1 MHTPHR
7 DDIERPH
14 HERKAQDVSGTP
26 DPLKDWIV
34 AAWRDMFGDS
44 AAARG
49 GRGGDTGPES
59 AVPRFVPAAPFTAIP
74 AAAAFTSASLMSSAA
89 GNTVVVDAL
98 THLHDYRWPLAMATV
113 PLLGVDLCRHRSRRW
128 AQMLESMTRQ
138 STGHLPAKVRV
149 APPVRGR
156 TMRRATI
163 VLPRGAV
170 IRPKQLEEFSRAVES
185 AFGGDDARAMTV
197 RHDAHRDRLVVTSTT
212 IAPDTRSDRHKV
224 LQEALD
230 AASIFAHPKVGVET
244 VDDDGVETGYRI
256 DFDTSMNAGAPG
268 FQMKVEEALASV
280 AGPHESGRHWTCD
293 WYPNKG
299 YLVMRLVA
307 AMPDRVDHPLDL
319 VDENLRHLPYA
330 TGEADRI
337 MYWDVSTSS
346 NKPHCLIVGPTG
358 GGKTSVIRTLLTEAA
373 RRGIPFVGVDPKM
386 IELDGLEGYPGCG
399 AIIYD
404 AVRAAMFVRAL
415 HTEMM
420 ARNAYIHQMKIE
432 GSQLP
437 LMIAVLDEFFILSGK
452 WQRLAKTG
460 DEETRDQLKEL
471 DPLGAWADLA
481 VLARSAG
488 IRLLLGVQRP
498 DASLFGGASGN
509 ARDNFG
515 TRISLGNLSQDGALM
530 MWGDSTVGREV
541 DTSVK
546 GRGIALGDD
555 GNPVDAQMW
564 WTPNVDRH
572 PNKWS
577 QLSERE
583 QAIVDGLMP
592 TEAPQFTCYSPELAE
607 FIESERALAKRA
619 RSHGSVPEPIVIGS
633 AAVDETAV
641 VSMTKPAVA
650 AAVAA
655 PDPEP
660 DDDFAD
666 VIPAAL
672 VEAGQTVLIDDE
684 DGQLVPVTVAA
695 VDVRRD
701 KKGAV
706 VETVLTVGAG
716 RVKTRITFDAAG
728 VVVLPEPDLE
738 GGTA

>member
-1 MHTPHR
+1 M
-7 DDIERPH
+7 
-14 HERKAQDVSGTP
+14 SGTP
-26 DPLKDWIV
+26 DPLKDWLV
-34 AAWRDMFGDS
+34 AAWRDTVGDTADTRNGRTGDS
-44 AAARG
+44 
-49 GRGGDTGPES
+49 GRLS
-59 AVPRFVPAAPFTAIP
+59 CVPRFAPFSPFTAVP
-74 AAAAFTSASLMSSAA
+74 AAAAFYSPHLIASIADSAA
-89 GNTVVVDAL
+89 ALDAL
-98 THLHDYRWPLAMATV
+98 TQLHDYRWPLIVATA
-113 PLLGVDLCRHRSRRW
+113 PLIGLDLARHRARRW
-128 AQMLESMTRQ
+128 SQMLESMVQQ
-138 STGHLPAKVRV
+138 STGHTPLKISVPLPLSA
-149 APPVRGR
+149 R

-163 VLPRGAV
+163 KLPRGAV
-170 IRPKQLEEFSRAVES
+170 IRPKQFEHFARAVEA
-185 AFGGDDARAMTV
+185 AFSSESWAMAV
-197 RHDAHRDRLVVTSTT
+197 RHDAHRDRLMLTRTF
-212 IAPDTRSDRHKV
+212 IAPDIRSQRQKV
-224 LQEALD
+224 LQDALD
-230 AASIFAHPKVGVET
+230 AASIFKSPKVNVESI
-244 VDDDGVETGYRI
+244 DESGIETGYRI
-256 DFDTSMNAGAPG
+256 AFDKSMNAGAPA
-268 FQMKVEEALASV
+268 FQAKVAEALASL

-293 WYPNKG
+293 WYPDKG
-299 YLVMRLVA
+299 YLVMRLVT
-307 AMPDRVDHPLDL
+307 AMLDRVDHPLEL

-330 TGEADRI
+330 TGAADRI
-337 MYWDVSTSS
+337 MFWDVSTSS

-404 AVRAAMFVRAL
+404 ALRAAMFVRAL

-460 DEETRDQLKEL
+460 DDDTKTQLKEL

-555 GNPVDAQMW
+555 GSPVDAQMW
-564 WTPNVDRH
+564 WTPNVDTH
-572 PNKWS
+572 PNKWN
-577 QLSERE
+577 QLSESE
-583 QAIVDGLMP
+583 KAIIHGLIP
-592 TEAPQFTCYSPELAE
+592 AEAPQFTCYSPELAD

-619 RSHGSVPEPIVIGS
+619 RNHGSVPEPIILGGTN
-633 AAVDETAV
+633 ADE
-641 VSMTKPAVA
+641 A
-650 AAVAA
+650 AAVPLTNTGAAAA
-655 PDPEP
+655 PEPAPE

-666 VIPAAL
+666 VIPASS
-672 VEAGQTVLIDDE
+672 VTAGQTVLIDDE
-684 DGQLVPVTVAA
+684 AGELVPVTVDA
-695 VDVRRD
+695 VNVHRGTR
-701 KKGAV
+701 GEV
-706 VETVLTVGAG
+706 IETVLTVGTG
-716 RVKTRITFDAAG
+716 RVKTRIAFDATG
-728 VVVLPEPDLE
+728 VVVLPEPDLVGE
-738 GGTA
+738 NA

>member
-1 MHTPHR
+1 M
-7 DDIERPH
+7 
-14 HERKAQDVSGTP
+14 SGTP
-26 DPLKDWIV
+26 DPLKDWAV
-34 AAWRDMFGDS
+34 AAWRDTFGDNGTT
-44 AAARG
+44 RG
-49 GRGGDTGPES
+49 GQVGDDGRPTG
-59 AVPRFVPAAPFTAIP
+59 VRRFVPASPLTAVP
-74 AAAAFTSASLMSSAA
+74 AAAAFSSPNLIASAA
-89 GNTVVVDAL
+89 GNAAVVDAL
-98 THLHDYRWPLAMATV
+98 TQLHDYRWPLAAVTV
-113 PLLGVDLCRHRSRRW
+113 PLIAADISRHRSRRW
-128 AQMLESMTRQ
+128 SQMLESMVRQ
-138 STGHLPAKVRV
+138 STGHIPTKVTVPLPTSW
-149 APPVRGR
+149 R
-156 TMRRATI
+156 TIRRATI
-163 VLPRGAV
+163 TMPRGAV
-170 IRPKQLEEFSRAVES
+170 IRPKQFEELSRAVES
-185 AFGGDDARAMTV
+185 AFGGSESWAMTV
-197 RHDAHRDRLVVTSTT
+197 RHEASRDRLVLTRTP
-212 IAPDTRSDRHKV
+212 IAPDTRSERQKA
-224 LQEALD
+224 LQDALD
-230 AASIFAHPKVGVET
+230 GASIFTNPKVCVET
-244 VDDDGVETGYRI
+244 IDENGIETGYRI
-256 DFDTSMNAGAPG
+256 EFEKSMNTGSPG
-268 FQMKVEEALASV
+268 FQMKVEEALASL
-280 AGPHESGRHWTCD
+280 AGEHESGRNWTSD
-293 WYPNKG
+293 WYPDKG
-299 YLVMRLVA
+299 YLVMRLVT
-307 AMPDRVDHPLDL
+307 AMPTRVDHPLDL

-330 TGEADRI
+330 TGSADRI
-337 MYWDVSTSS
+337 MFWDVSTSS

-404 AVRAAMFVRAL
+404 ALRAAMFVRAL

-460 DEETRDQLKEL
+460 DDETKALLKEL

-564 WTPNVDRH
+564 WTPNVDKH
-572 PNKWS
+572 PNKWN
-577 QLSERE
+577 QLSDGEK
-583 QAIVDGLMP
+583 AIIDGLMP

-619 RSHGSVPEPIVIGS
+619 RSHGSVPEPIVIGAGRPDD
-633 AAVDETAV
+633 AA
-641 VSMTKPAVA
+641 VSMTKTATDPA
-650 AAVAA
+650 
-655 PDPEP
+655 PEP
-660 DDDFAD
+660 EDDDFAD
-666 VIPAAL
+666 VIPASS
-672 VEAGQTVLIDDE
+672 VQAGQTVLLDDE
-684 DGQLVPVTVAA
+684 DGELVPVTVDE
-695 VDVRRD
+695 VDVRRSP
-701 KKGAV
+701 KGEV
-706 VETVLTVGAG
+706 TSTVLTVGTG
-716 RVKTRITFDAAG
+716 RVKTRITFDATG
-728 VVVLPEPDLE
+728 VVVLPEPDLV
-738 GGTA
+738 GAPA

>member
-1 MHTPHR
+1 M
-7 DDIERPH
+7 
-14 HERKAQDVSGTP
+14 SGTP
-26 DPLKDWIV
+26 DPLKDWLV
-34 AAWRDMFGDS
+34 ATWRDTFGDQGPARGTQGAARGIQVGADGRPTRGSRFFPFSPIVCGAAAVGFYAPRIAS
-44 AAARG
+44 AAA
-49 GRGGDTGPES
+49 
-59 AVPRFVPAAPFTAIP
+59 
-74 AAAAFTSASLMSSAA
+74 
-89 GNTVVVDAL
+89 GNETVVDAL
-98 THLHDYRWPLAMATV
+98 TQLHDYRWPLAVAAV
-113 PLLGVDLCRHRSRRW
+113 PLVAADVSRRRTRTW
-128 AQMLESMTRQ
+128 SQMLESMVRQ
-138 STGHLPAKVRV
+138 STGHLPTKVTV
-149 APPVRGR
+149 TFPSGWR
-156 TMRRATI
+156 TIRRATI
-163 VLPRGAV
+163 KMPRGAV
-170 IRPKQLEEFSRAVES
+170 IRPKQFEELSRAIES
-185 AFGGDDARAMTV
+185 AFGGSAVEEIQV
-197 RHDAHRDRLVVTSTT
+197 RHDARRDRITVARER
-212 IAPDTRSDRHKV
+212 IAPDTRSRRHKT
-224 LQEALD
+224 LQSALD
-230 AASIFAHPKVGVET
+230 GASIFKDPKVT
-244 VDDDGVETGYRI
+244 VDTVDEEGIETGYRVG
-256 DFDTSMNAGAPG
+256 FEKSMNAGSPG
-268 FQMKVEEALASV
+268 FQMKVEEALASL
-280 AGPHESGRHWTCD
+280 AGPHESGRNWTTD
-293 WYPNKG
+293 WYPGRG

-307 AMPDRVDHPLDL
+307 PMPERVDHPLDL

-330 TGEADRI
+330 TGAADRT

-404 AVRAAMFVRAL
+404 ALRAAMFVCAL

-460 DEETRDQLKEL
+460 DDETRALLKEL

-572 PNKWS
+572 PNKWN
-577 QLSERE
+577 QLSQSEK
-583 QAIVDGLMP
+583 AIIDGLVP
-592 TEAPQFTCYSPELAE
+592 AEAPQFVCYSPELAE

-619 RSHGSVPEPIVIGS
+619 RRHGSAPEPIVIGGNRTADE
-633 AAVDETAV
+633 AA
-641 VSMTKPAVA
+641 VSMTKPVPE
-650 AAVAA
+650 

-660 DDDFAD
+660 AVDDDFAD
-666 VIPAAL
+666 VVPASS
-672 VEAGQTVLIDDE
+672 VVAGQTVLIDNE
-684 DGQLVPVTVAA
+684 DGELVPVTVDE
-695 VDVRRD
+695 VGVLRD
-701 KKGAV
+701 KKGEV
-706 VETVLTVGAG
+706 TSTVLTVGTG
-716 RVKTRITFDAAG
+716 RVKTRITFDATG
-728 VVVLPEPDLE
+728 VVVLPEPDLV
-738 GGTA
+738 GASA

>member
-1 MHTPHR
+1 M
-7 DDIERPH
+7 
-14 HERKAQDVSGTP
+14 SGTP
-26 DPLKDWIV
+26 DPLKDWAV
-34 AAWRDMFGDS
+34 AAWRDTFGDNGTT
-44 AAARG
+44 RG
-49 GRGGDTGPES
+49 GQVGDDGRPTG
-59 AVPRFVPAAPFTAIP
+59 VRRFVPASPLTAVP
-74 AAAAFTSASLMSSAA
+74 AAAAFSSPNLIASAA
-89 GNTVVVDAL
+89 GSAAVVEAL
-98 THLHDYRWPLAMATV
+98 TQLHDYRWPLAAATV
-113 PLLGVDLCRHRSRRW
+113 PLIAADISRHRARRW
-128 AQMLESMTRQ
+128 SQMLESMVRQ
-138 STGHLPAKVRV
+138 STGHIPTKVTVPLPTSW
-149 APPVRGR
+149 R
-156 TMRRATI
+156 TIRRATI
-163 VLPRGAV
+163 KMPRGAV
-170 IRPKQLEEFSRAVES
+170 IRPRQFEELSRAVES
-185 AFGGDDARAMTV
+185 AFGGSESWAMTV
-197 RHDAHRDRLVVTSTT
+197 RHEASRDRLVLTRTP
-212 IAPDTRSDRHKV
+212 IAPDTRSERQKA
-224 LQEALD
+224 LQDALD
-230 AASIFAHPKVGVET
+230 GASIFTNPKVCVET
-244 VDDDGVETGYRI
+244 IDENGIETGYRI
-256 DFDTSMNAGAPG
+256 EFEKSMNTGSPG
-268 FQMKVEEALASV
+268 FQMKVEEALASL
-280 AGPHESGRHWTCD
+280 AGEHESGRNWTSD
-293 WYPNKG
+293 WYPDKG
-299 YLVMRLVA
+299 YLVMRLVT
-307 AMPDRVDHPLDL
+307 AMPTRVDHPLDL

-330 TGEADRI
+330 TGSADRI
-337 MYWDVSTSS
+337 MFWDVSTSS

-404 AVRAAMFVRAL
+404 ALRAAMFVRAL

-460 DEETRDQLKEL
+460 DDETKALLKEL

-564 WTPNVDRH
+564 WTPNVDKH
-572 PNKWS
+572 PNKWN
-577 QLSERE
+577 QLSDGEK
-583 QAIVDGLMP
+583 AIIDGLMP

-619 RSHGSVPEPIVIGS
+619 RSHGSVPEPIVIGAGRPDD
-633 AAVDETAV
+633 AA
-641 VSMTKPAVA
+641 VSMTKTATDPA
-650 AAVAA
+650 
-655 PDPEP
+655 PEP
-660 DDDFAD
+660 EDDDFAD
-666 VIPAAL
+666 VIPASS
-672 VEAGQTVLIDDE
+672 VQAGQTVLVDDE
-684 DGQLVPVTVAA
+684 DGELVPVTVDE
-695 VDVRRD
+695 VDVRRSP
-701 KKGAV
+701 KGEV
-706 VETVLTVGAG
+706 TSTVLTVGTG
-716 RVKTRITFDAAG
+716 RVKTRITFDATG
-728 VVVLPEPDLE
+728 VVVLPEPDLV
-738 GGTA
+738 GAPA

>member
-1 MHTPHR
+1 M
-7 DDIERPH
+7 
-14 HERKAQDVSGTP
+14 SGTP
-26 DPLKDWIV
+26 DPLKDWLV
-34 AAWRDMFGDS
+34 AAWRDTVGDT
-44 AAARG
+44 ADTRNGRTGDG
-49 GRGGDTGPES
+49 GRLS
-59 AVPRFVPAAPFTAIP
+59 CVPRFVPFSPFTAVPAVAAFYSPHLIASVADN
-74 AAAAFTSASLMSSAA
+74 AAAL
-89 GNTVVVDAL
+89 DAL
-98 THLHDYRWPLAMATV
+98 IQLHDYRWPLVVATA
-113 PLLGVDLCRHRSRRW
+113 PLIGLDLFRYRARRW
-128 AQMLESMTRQ
+128 SQMLESMVQQ
-138 STGHLPAKVRV
+138 STGHTPLKISVPLPLSA
-149 APPVRGR
+149 R

-163 VLPRGAV
+163 KLPRGAV
-170 IRPKQLEEFSRAVES
+170 IRPKQFEQLSRAVEA
-185 AFGGDDARAMTV
+185 AFSSESWAMAV
-197 RHDAHRDRLVVTSTT
+197 RHDAHRDRLTLTRT
-212 IAPDTRSDRHKV
+212 FIAPDTRSPRQKV
-224 LQEALD
+224 LQDALD
-230 AASIFAHPKVGVET
+230 AASIFKSPKVSVET
-244 VDDDGVETGYRI
+244 IDEDGIETGYRI
-256 DFDTSMNAGAPG
+256 AFDKSMNAGAPA
-268 FQMKVEEALASV
+268 FQAKVAEALASL

-293 WYPNKG
+293 WYPDKG
-299 YLVMRLVA
+299 YLVMRLVT
-307 AMPDRVDHPLDL
+307 AMLDRVDHPLEL

-330 TGEADRI
+330 TGAADRI
-337 MYWDVSTSS
+337 MFWDVSTSS

-404 AVRAAMFVRAL
+404 ALRAAMFVRAL

-460 DEETRDQLKEL
+460 DDDTKAQLKEL

-564 WTPNVDRH
+564 WTPNVDKH
-572 PNKWS
+572 PNKWN
-577 QLSERE
+577 QLSESE
-583 QAIVDGLMP
+583 KAIIHGLIP
-592 TEAPQFTCYSPELAE
+592 AEAPQFTCYSPELAE

-619 RSHGSVPEPIVIGS
+619 RSHGSVPEPIILGG
-633 AAVDETAV
+633 ATADETA
-641 VSMTKPAVA
+641 AVPLTTTDA
-650 AAVAA
+650 AAA
-655 PDPEP
+655 PESAPE

-666 VIPAAL
+666 VIPASS
-672 VEAGQTVLIDDE
+672 VTAGQTVLIDDE
-684 DGQLVPVTVAA
+684 AGELVPVTVDA
-695 VDVRRD
+695 VDVRR
-701 KKGAV
+701 GTRGEV
-706 VETVLTVGAG
+706 VETVLTVGTG
-716 RVKTRITFDAAG
+716 RVKTRIAFDATG
-728 VVVLPEPDLE
+728 VVVLPEPDLVGE
-738 GGTA
+738 NA

>member
-1 MHTPHR
+1 
-7 DDIERPH
+7 
-14 HERKAQDVSGTP
+14 VSGTP
-26 DPLKDWIV
+26 DPLKDWLV
-34 AAWRDMFGDS
+34 AAWRDTFGDTTT
-44 AAARG
+44 ARG
-49 GRGGDTGPES
+49 GRVGDDGRTS
-59 AVPRFVPAAPFTAIP
+59 RVPRFVPVSPFAAVP
-74 AAAAFTSASLMSSAA
+74 AAAAFTSSHLIASAA
-89 GNTVVVDAL
+89 GNQTPIDVL
-98 THLHDYRWPLAMATV
+98 TQLHDHRWPLTV
-113 PLLGVDLCRHRSRRW
+113 VTAPLIGLDISRHRARRW
-128 AQMLESMTRQ
+128 SQMLESMVQQ
-138 STGHLPAKVRV
+138 STGHTPTKISVPLPMS
-149 APPVRGR
+149 GR

-163 VLPRGAV
+163 TLPRGAV
-170 IRPKQLEEFSRAVES
+170 IRPKQFEQFSRAVES
-185 AFGGDDARAMTV
+185 AFDTELWAMTV
-197 RHDAHRDRLVVTSTT
+197 RHDAHRDRLVLARTA
-212 IAPDTRSDRHKV
+212 IAPDTRSERQKV
-224 LQEALD
+224 LQDALD
-230 AASIFAHPKVGVET
+230 AASIFKSPKVS
-244 VDDDGVETGYRI
+244 VDTIDDSGIETGYRI
-256 DFDTSMNAGAPG
+256 AFAKSMNAGAPA
-268 FQMKVEEALASV
+268 FQAKVDEALASL

-299 YLVMRLVA
+299 YLVMRLVT
-307 AMPDRVDHPLDL
+307 AMPDRVDHPLEL

-330 TGEADRI
+330 TGAADRI
-337 MYWDVSTSS
+337 MFWDVSTSS

-404 AVRAAMFVRAL
+404 ALRAAMFVRAL

-460 DEETRDQLKEL
+460 DDETKAQLKEL

-564 WTPNVDRH
+564 WTPNVDKH
-572 PNKWS
+572 PNKWN
-577 QLSERE
+577 QLSESE
-583 QAIVDGLMP
+583 KAIIDGLVP
-592 TEAPQFTCYSPELAE
+592 AEAPQFTCYSPELAE

-619 RSHGSVPEPIVIGS
+619 RSHGSVPEPIVIGAGRGDD
-633 AAVDETAV
+633 AAV
-641 VSMTKPAVA
+641 SMVKEERES
-650 AAVAA
+650 A
-655 PDPEP
+655 PEREA

-666 VIPAAL
+666 AIPASS
-672 VEAGQTVLIDDE
+672 VTAGQTVLVDDSGGE
-684 DGQLVPVTVAA
+684 LVPVTVDD
-695 VDVRRD
+695 VEVRRN
-701 KKGAV
+701 KKGEV
-706 VETVLTVGAG
+706 ISTVLIVGTG
-716 RVKTRITFDAAG
+716 RVKTRITFDATG
-728 VVVLPEPDLE
+728 VVALPDPDSV
-738 GGTA
+738 GAHA

>member
-1 MHTPHR
+1 MAFWRDTFGDSGDARGNQLGEDGRPTRIRKFTPLSP
-7 DDIERPH
+7 I
-14 HERKAQDVSGTP
+14 V
-26 DPLKDWIV
+26 IV
-34 AAWRDMFGDS
+34 AA
-44 AAARG
+44 AAAVYSPRLM
-49 GRGGDTGPES
+49 E
-59 AVPRFVPAAPFTAIP
+59 AVGNEAVVEALTKLHSYRVLL
-74 AAAAFTSASLMSSAA
+74 AAAAVALVAVD
-89 GNTVVVDAL
+89 VV
-98 THLHDYRWPLAMATV
+98 
-113 PLLGVDLCRHRSRRW
+113 RHRMSKW
-128 AQMLESMTRQ
+128 SQMLESVVRQ
-138 STGHLPAKVRV
+138 GTGHLPKKVTISFPSGWRV
-149 APPVRGR
+149 I
-156 TMRRATI
+156 RRATI
-163 VLPRGAV
+163 QLQRGTV
-170 IRPKQLEEFSRAVES
+170 IRPKQFEELSRAVEA
-185 AFGGDDARAMTV
+185 AFPSSDEWKVKV
-197 RHDAHRDRLVVTSTT
+197 RHEAHRDRIVVARET
-212 IAPDTRSDRHKV
+212 ITPDTRSDRQKA
-224 LQEALD
+224 LQAAID
-230 AASIFAHPKVGVET
+230 AASIFKDPKVTVET
-244 VDDDGVETGYRI
+244 IDEDGIETGYRI
-256 DFDTSMNAGAPG
+256 AFEKSMNAGAKG
-268 FQMKVEEALASV
+268 FQIKVEEALASL
-280 AGPHESGRHWTCD
+280 AGEHESGRNWTTD

-299 YLVMRLVA
+299 HLIMRLVSP
-307 AMPDRVDHPLDL
+307 MPTRVDHPLAL

-330 TGEADRI
+330 TGAADRI

-399 AIIYD
+399 AVIYD
-404 AVRAAMFVRAL
+404 ALRAAMFVRAL

-420 ARNAYIHQMKIE
+420 ARNEYIHSEKIE

-460 DEETRDQLKEL
+460 DDETREQLKEL

-572 PNKWS
+572 PNKWN
-577 QLSERE
+577 QLAESEK
-583 QAIVDGLMP
+583 AIIDGLMP
-592 TEAPQFTCYSPELAE
+592 AEAPGFTCYSSELAA

-619 RSHGSVPEPIVIGS
+619 RKHGRAPEPIIIGTAS
-633 AAVDETAV
+633 AEDDAVESAGV
-641 VSMTKPAVA
+641 PM
-650 AAVAA
+650 AA
-655 PDPEP
+655 PTVNADPEP
-660 DDDFAD
+660 AVEDDFSD
-666 VIPAAL
+666 VIPASA
-672 VEAGQTVLIDDE
+672 VEAGQTVLIDNDNDE
-684 DGQLVPVTVAA
+684 LVPVTVDS
-695 VDVRRD
+695 VDVRRNQ
-701 KKGAV
+701 KGDV
-706 VETVLTVGAG
+706 VETVLTIGTGAL
-716 RVKTRITFDAAG
+716 KTHISFDANE
-728 VVVLPEPDLE
+728 VVVLPEPDLV
-738 GGTA
+738 GAPA